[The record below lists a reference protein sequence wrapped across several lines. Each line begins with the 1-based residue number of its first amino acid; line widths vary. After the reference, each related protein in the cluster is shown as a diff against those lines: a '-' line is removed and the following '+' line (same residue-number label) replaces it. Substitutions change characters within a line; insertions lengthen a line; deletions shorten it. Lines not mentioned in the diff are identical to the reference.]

1 MTQTTFKVSR
11 EFLVAG
17 HKDACSAWKKTLEEK
32 FPEAFQAPT
41 EAPTFKIGDRF
52 KGIGTDGSREFMLA
66 QVDASI
72 INLIN
77 LANGNRWTHT
87 VVEVDD
93 VTHVTTAELKQLIG
107 NTSEVEVNGRTVS
120 LKPVAKRVRQS
131 FDVDIAFI
139 QQAAR
144 AASSEWANKIK
155 AEFPKAFERGY
166 LKLTNDGGHSM
177 RFTISDVATAIQP
190 TSGIDAQ
197 ICIAKGYVQGSVNRP
212 DLSER
217 ALCIE
222 GDDVERV
229 EVIHEPTR
237 GRWFIAIKIKES

>member
-17 HKDACSAWKKTLEEK
+17 HKDACSAWKSKLEEK
-32 FPEAFQAPT
+32 FPEAFQAPA
-41 EAPTFKIGDRF
+41 EEPTFKIGDRF
-52 KGIGTDGSREFMLA
+52 KGVGIDGSREFMLA

-93 VTHVTTAELKQLIG
+93 VTHVTTAELKQLVG
-107 NTSEVEVNGRTVS
+107 NTSEVEVNGRMVS
-120 LKPVAKRVRQS
+120 LKPVPKRVKQS
-131 FDVDIAFI
+131 FEVDIAFI
-139 QQAAR
+139 QQAAN
-144 AASSEWANKIK
+144 AASSEWSSKIK

-166 LKLTNDGGHSM
+166 LKLTNDGGHTM
-177 RFTISDVATAIQP
+177 PIIINDVATRING
-190 TSGIDAQ
+190 SIDAQ
-197 ICIAKGYVQGSVNRP
+197 ICIAKGYVQGSLNRP

-222 GDDVERV
+222 GDDVEKV
-229 EVIHEPTR
+229 ELIHEPVR

>member
-11 EFLVAG
+11 EFIVAG

-32 FPEAFQAPT
+32 FPEAFQAPA
-41 EAPTFKIGDRF
+41 EEPTFKIGDRF

-93 VTHVTTAELKQLIG
+93 VTHVTTAELKKLIG
-107 NTSEVEVNGRTVS
+107 NKSEVEVNGRTVS
-120 LKPVAKRVRQS
+120 LKPVAKRVKQS
-131 FDVDIAFI
+131 FDVDAEFI
-139 QQAAR
+139 LKAAR

-155 AEFPKAFERGY
+155 AEFPKAFSAY
-166 LKLTNDGGHSM
+166 LKLTDGRGHSM
-177 RFTISDVATAIQP
+177 PIAITDSQTRIQSDTDV
-190 TSGIDAQ
+190 Q
-197 ICIAKGYVQGSVNRP
+197 ICIAKGYVQGSLNRP

-222 GDDVERV
+222 GDDVEKV
-229 EVIHEPTR
+229 ELIHEPTR
-237 GRWFIAIKIKES
+237 GRWFIAIKTK